1 MRVVANALST
11 QTFERSNAATSRAE
25 TYACN
30 AFGETRQMPL
40 LPIFTAFNCPE
51 RMRVYTWEIETRST
65 SATSSGVM
73 NLWVP
78 LTNAPSPTSPTSHPL
93 LRVMRRT
100 VHLLIEDG
108 KA

>member
-1 MRVVANALST
+1 MRVVVNALST
-11 QTFERSNAATSRAE
+11 QSFERSNAATSRAD
-25 TYACN
+25 TYCPK
-30 AFGETRQMPL
+30 AFGDTRQIPL

-51 RMRVYTWEIETRST
+51 RIRVYTWEIETRST
-65 SATSSGVM
+65 SATSS
-73 NLWVP
+73 WVINRSVL
-78 LTNAPSPTSPTSHPL
+78 LTNAPSPTSHPL

>member
-1 MRVVANALST
+1 MRVVVNALST
-11 QTFERSNAATSRAE
+11 QSFERSNAATSRAD
-25 TYACN
+25 TYCPK
-30 AFGETRQMPL
+30 AFGDTRQIPL

-51 RMRVYTWEIETRST
+51 RIRVYTWEIETRST
-65 SATSSGVM
+65 SATSSGVI
-73 NLWVP
+73 NRSVL
-78 LTNAPSPTSPTSHPL
+78 LTNAPSPTSHPL

>member
-1 MRVVANALST
+1 MRVVANALSA

-25 TYACN
+25 TYAFK
-30 AFGETRQMPL
+30 AFGETRQIPL

-51 RMRVYTWEIETRST
+51 RMRVYTCEIETRST

-73 NLWVP
+73 NRSVL
-78 LTNAPSPTSPTSHPL
+78 LTNTPSPTSHPL